1 MKGRERSRWIVAA
14 GLLLFYPLARSRIPP
29 RACLQTGALFFLREQ
44 AIIRI
49 CREIRA
55 RD

>member
-29 RACLQTGALFFLREQ
+29 RAVRASKPVRYFSYASRQLFESAVR
-44 AIIRI
+44 
-49 CREIRA
+49 
-55 RD
+55 